1 MINFI
6 FDFDS
11 TLVKT
16 ESLNDIINLS
26 LNNDKEKMEEIDNI
40 TKMGMEG
47 IITFKESLERRLN
60 LSIITKN
67 MIENITNKITKD
79 ITDGMLEFIFKLK
92 QYKNVN
98 IFIVSGGFTEMIIPT
113 ANILGIPD
121 KNIFANKF
129 ILSNEK
135 VIGVE
140 DSLLLQQSGKAHLIK
155 WAKENKI
162 MTGTTIMIGDGYTDL
177 ETFLEGAVD
186 YHIYFAGVI
195 NRDNVKNKS
204 NLIANNIQELEK
216 LCIDFIK

>member
-92 QYKNVN
+92 QYKN
-98 IFIVSGGFTEMIIPT
+98 GFKTIYS
-113 ANILGIPD
+113 
-121 KNIFANKF
+121 KF
-129 ILSNEK
+129 
-135 VIGVE
+135 
-140 DSLLLQQSGKAHLIK
+140 
-155 WAKENKI
+155 
-162 MTGTTIMIGDGYTDL
+162 
-177 ETFLEGAVD
+177 FL
-186 YHIYFAGVI
+186 
-195 NRDNVKNKS
+195 
-204 NLIANNIQELEK
+204 
-216 LCIDFIK
+216 